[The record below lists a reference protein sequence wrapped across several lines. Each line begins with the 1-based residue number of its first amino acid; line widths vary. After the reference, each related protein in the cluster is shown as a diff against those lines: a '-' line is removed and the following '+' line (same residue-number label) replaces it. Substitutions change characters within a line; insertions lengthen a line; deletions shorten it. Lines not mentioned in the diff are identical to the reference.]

1 VRKVLLAVLGVVLL
15 AGCGVRLTPT
25 PLENETTLPIATTT
39 PVTVSPGPCPE
50 GVEFS
55 TLGADAAMGLRVL
68 TIEMVNC
75 GAEPYTVNGYPS
87 LRLYDEDG
95 DQIEVAVL
103 QGSGGIAS
111 LPDFDVPPAEVV
123 LQPGERAWAGLVWRN
138 LVTEVDVDAS
148 TAVRMEAAAAAG
160 QPWLA
165 VPMDVTIDLGNTG
178 RLGVQPWHRA

>member
-1 VRKVLLAVLGVVLL
+1 
-15 AGCGVRLTPT
+15 
-25 PLENETTLPIATTT
+25 
-39 PVTVSPGPCPE
+39 
-50 GVEFS
+50 
-55 TLGADAAMGLRVL
+55 
-68 TIEMVNC
+68 
-75 GAEPYTVNGYPS
+75 
-87 LRLYDEDG
+87 
-95 DQIEVAVL
+95 VL

-123 LQPGERAWAGLVWRN
+123 LRPGERAWAGLVWRN